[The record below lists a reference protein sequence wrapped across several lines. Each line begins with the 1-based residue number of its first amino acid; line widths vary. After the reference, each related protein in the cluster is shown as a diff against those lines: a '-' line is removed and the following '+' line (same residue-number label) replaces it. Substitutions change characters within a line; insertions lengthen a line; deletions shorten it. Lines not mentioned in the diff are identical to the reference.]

1 MSKGARYDVISVV
14 SCIMAIF
21 TLPFNIQIDVSIG
34 LFLIAI
40 ISAIGVLFMDDEEET
55 I

>member
-21 TLPFNIQIDVSIG
+21 TSPFNIQLDISLG
-34 LFLIAI
+34 FLLIAI
-40 ISAIGVLFMDDEEET
+40 LSAVGVLFMND
-55 I
+55 